1 MAILGGSK
9 DPLADPTDVAWFH
22 SQVKDSTIYFKN
34 DYDMDHMTFAIARNM
49 DFFTKDVLS
58 ILNHHNGKCSE
69 STAGSNYV
77 AGNKECEEK
86 KEKR

>member
-22 SQVKDSTIYFKN
+22 SQVKDHTVYFKN

-49 DFFTKDVLS
+49 DFFTKDVVS
-58 ILNHHNGKCSE
+58 ILNHFNDKCSDTTAE
-69 STAGSNYV
+69 SNFKIAN
-77 AGNKECEEK
+77 EK
-86 KEKR
+86 CMKKAS